1 MTSSFPTN
9 EYLLTT
15 IDNHEYNKCISANKY
30 TLKLTDIHTYTTN
43 KQKKEI
49 FIHVPTLLTTI
60 QQKSYI

>member
-1 MTSSFPTN
+1 MTVSIPTN

-15 IDNHEYNKCISANKY
+15 IDNHEYNKYILANEY
-30 TLKLTDIHTYTTN
+30 TLKLTDFHKYIPPR
-43 KQKKEI
+43 KKEI